1 MKRLL
6 IILGIVITA
15 LLLIVSIFASTNN
28 RAVSLE
34 EQIMSADSDIQ
45 VQKKRRTDLIYNLAD
60 CVKAYDRHEAKTL
73 LAVVEARRNDR
84 EVDIDNVTTQLSV
97 VAEAYPE
104 LKSDAN
110 YRELMNE
117 LSITENMIAEYR
129 KSYNSQ
135 IKTYNKYV
143 RKFPQNKI
151 LGMMG
156 YEVIQ
161 YRYLQYEESEKQS
174 VNNLFEE

>member
-1 MKRLL
+1 M
-6 IILGIVITA
+6 
-15 LLLIVSIFASTNN
+15 
-28 RAVSLE
+28 
-34 EQIMSADSDIQ
+34 
-45 VQKKRRTDLIYNLAD
+45 
-60 CVKAYDRHEAKTL
+60 
-73 LAVVEARRNDR
+73 VEARRNDR

-151 LGMMG
+151 LRMMG